1 MKDLTEG
8 NVSKLIFQFTL
19 PMLIGNVFQQSYNIV
34 DSVIVGNYLGK
45 AALAAVGASF
55 PIIFILIS
63 LVIGVASG
71 MNIIIAQY
79 FGAGDIQRVRRT
91 IDTMFMFIFA
101 ASTLVTVI
109 GIYFSEDMLRLT
121 RLPEALIP
129 TATIYLQVYFAGV
142 IFLFGFNATSAILR
156 GLGDSKTPLYF
167 MIFSSLLN
175 IVLVLL
181 FVIIFK
187 WGIAGAAAAT
197 VVAEGLTFILGAW
210 YLNRTH
216 PIINLSW
223 RKPDFDRE
231 ILRQGIRIGLPSGI
245 QQTLFSLGMMAI
257 MWIVNSFGTN
267 VIAAF
272 SVAGRIESMAVLPAM
287 NFSMALATF
296 TGQNIGA
303 NKSSRLKEGLKATL
317 IMSSIVSVSLTII
330 IYFFS
335 KSMMQLFTNDAEV
348 IRIGQEYLMI
358 TCSFYIIFSSLF
370 TFNGLLRGAGDTWIP
385 MLISFFSLWLFRIPL
400 AYFFSQ
406 HFGESGIWWA
416 IPIAWT
422 FGAVVSIIYYKTGKW
437 KNKAVVKHDS
447 PEVIS
452 DVM

>member
-1 MKDLTEG
+1 MNDLTEG
-8 NVSKLIFQFTL
+8 NVRKLIFQFTL

-34 DSVIVGNYLGK
+34 DSIIVGNYLGK
-45 AALAAVGASF
+45 EALAAVGASF

-79 FGAGDIQRVRRT
+79 FGAGDITRVRRT
-91 IDTMFMFIFA
+91 IDTMFIFIFA

-109 GIYFSEDMLRLT
+109 GLYFSEDMLRLT

-129 TATIYLQVYFAGV
+129 AATIYLQVYFAGV

-167 MIFSSLLN
+167 LIFSSLLN

-181 FVIIFK
+181 FVVIFK

-272 SVAGRIESMAVLPAM
+272 SVAGRIESLAVLPAM

-303 NKSSRLKEGLKATL
+303 NKSSRLREGLKATL
-317 IMSSIVSVSLTII
+317 IMSSVVAVSTTILI
-330 IYFFS
+330 FFFS
-335 KSMMQLFTNDAEV
+335 KFMMQLFTNDAEV

-358 TCSFYIIFSSLF
+358 TCSFYIIFSALF

-406 HFGESGIWWA
+406 HFGERGIWWA

-422 FGAVVSIIYYKTGKW
+422 IGAVVSIYYYKSGKW
-437 KNKAVVKHDS
+437 KDKAVVKHYS
-447 PEVIS
+447 HEVI
-452 DVM
+452 

>member
-8 NVSKLIFQFTL
+8 NVAKLIFQFTL
-19 PMLIGNVFQQSYNIV
+19 PMLIGNIFQQTYNIV
-34 DSVIVGNYLGK
+34 DSVIVGHVLGK
-45 AALAAVGASF
+45 EALAAVGASF
-55 PIIFILIS
+55 PIVFILIS

-79 FGAGDIQRVRRT
+79 FGAKDITKVRRT
-91 IDTMFMFIFA
+91 IDTMYIFIFT
-101 ASTLVTVI
+101 ASLIVTVV
-109 GIYFSEDMLRLT
+109 GILFSESMLRLT
-121 RLPEALIP
+121 RLPEELIP
-129 TATIYLQVYFAGV
+129 IATIYLQVYFAGV
-142 IFLFGFNATSAILR
+142 IFLFGFNATCAVLR

-167 MIFSSLLN
+167 LIISSIAN
-175 IVLVLL
+175 IILVIL
-181 FVIIFK
+181 FVMVFK

-197 VVAEGLTFILGAW
+197 VIAEGGAFITGAW

-216 PIINLSW
+216 PIINVSW
-223 RKPDFDRE
+223 RKPDFDWE
-231 ILRQGIRIGLPSGI
+231 ILRQSIRIGLPSGI

-257 MWIVNSFGTN
+257 MWIVNRFGTN
-267 VIAAF
+267 VIAAY
-272 SVAGRIESMAVLPAM
+272 SVAGRIESLAVMPAM

-303 NKSSRLKEGLKATL
+303 NKYSRLQSGLKSTL
-317 IMSSIVSVSLTII
+317 AMSAVTSIVLTLLIVI
-330 IYFFS
+330 FS
-335 KSMMQLFTNDAEV
+335 KFLMQLFTTDLEV

-385 MLISFFSLWLFRIPL
+385 MIISLFSLWLFRIPL

-406 HFGESGIWWA
+406 YFGAVGIWWA
-416 IPIAWT
+416 IPFAWCV
-422 FGAVVSIIYYKTGKW
+422 GAIISYFYYKTGKW
-437 KNKAVVKHDS
+437 KTKAVVKHTT

-452 DVM
+452 ETV

>member
-1 MKDLTEG
+1 MKDLTTG

-34 DSVIVGNYLGK
+34 DSIIVGNYLGK

-63 LVIGVASG
+63 LVIGIASG

-79 FGAGDIQRVRRT
+79 FGAGDIKRVRRT
-91 IDTMFMFIFA
+91 IDTMFTFIFA
-101 ASTLVTVI
+101 ASTLVTVV

-121 RLPEALIP
+121 RLPEPLIP

-142 IFLFGFNATSAILR
+142 IFLFGFNAISAVLR

-167 MIFSSLLN
+167 LIFSTLSN

-187 WGIAGAAAAT
+187 WGIAGAASAT
-197 VVAEGLTFILGAW
+197 VIAEGLAFIIGAW
-210 YLNRTH
+210 YLNKTH

-223 RKPDFDRE
+223 RKPDFDWE
-231 ILRQGIRIGLPSGI
+231 ILRQGVRIGLPSGI

-272 SVAGRIESMAVLPAM
+272 SVAGRIESLAVMPAM

-303 NKSSRLKEGLKATL
+303 NKSSRIKEGLKATL
-317 IMSSIVSVSLTII
+317 IMSSIVAFTISVLV
-330 IYFFS
+330 FF
-335 KSMMQLFTNDAEV
+335 
-348 IRIGQEYLMI
+348 
-358 TCSFYIIFSSLF
+358 
-370 TFNGLLRGAGDTWIP
+370 P
-385 MLISFFSLWLFRIPL
+385 
-400 AYFFSQ
+400 
-406 HFGESGIWWA
+406 
-416 IPIAWT
+416 
-422 FGAVVSIIYYKTGKW
+422 
-437 KNKAVVKHDS
+437 
-447 PEVIS
+447 
-452 DVM
+452 

>member
-1 MKDLTEG
+1 
-8 NVSKLIFQFTL
+8 
-19 PMLIGNVFQQSYNIV
+19 
-34 DSVIVGNYLGK
+34 VGNYLGK

-63 LVIGVASG
+63 LVIGIASG

-79 FGAGDIQRVRRT
+79 FGAGDITRVRRT
-91 IDTMFMFIFA
+91 IDTMFIFIFA
-101 ASTLVTVI
+101 ASTLVTVV

-129 TATIYLQVYFAGV
+129 TATIYLQVYFAGI
-142 IFLFGFNATSAILR
+142 IFLFGFNATSAVLR

-167 MIFSSLLN
+167 LIFSSLLN

-181 FVIIFK
+181 FVVIFN
-187 WGIAGAAAAT
+187 WGIAGAASAT

-223 RKPDFDRE
+223 RKPDFDWE

-272 SVAGRIESMAVLPAM
+272 SVAGRIESLAVIPAM

-303 NKSSRLKEGLKATL
+303 NKISRLREGLKATL
-317 IMSSIVSVSLTII
+317 IMSSIVAVSTTIL

-335 KSMMQLFTNDAEV
+335 KSMMQLFTQDTEV

-358 TCSFYIIFSSLF
+358 TCSFYLIFSALF

-406 HFGESGIWWA
+406 HFGERGIWWA

-422 FGAVVSIIYYKTGKW
+422 FGAIVSIWYYNTGKW
-437 KNKAVVKHDS
+437 KNKSVVKHDA

-452 DVM
+452 DVV

>member
-8 NVSKLIFQFTL
+8 NVAKLIFQFTL
-19 PMLIGNVFQQSYNIV
+19 PMLIGNIFQQTYNIV

-45 AALAAVGASF
+45 QALAAVGASF

-79 FGAGDIQRVRRT
+79 FGAKDIAKVRRT
-91 IDTMFMFIFA
+91 IDTMYIFIFT
-101 ASTLVTVI
+101 ASLIVTVV
-109 GIYFSEDMLRLT
+109 GIYFSESMLRMT
-121 RLPEALIP
+121 RLPEELIP

-142 IFLFGFNATSAILR
+142 IFLFGFNATCAVLR

-167 MIFSSLLN
+167 LIIASLAN
-175 IVLVLL
+175 IVLVIL
-181 FVIIFK
+181 FVVAFK

-197 VVAEGLTFILGAW
+197 VIAEGGAFLTGAW

-216 PIINLSW
+216 PIINVSW
-223 RKPDFDRE
+223 RKPDFDWE
-231 ILRQGIRIGLPSGI
+231 ILRQSVRIGLPSGI
-245 QQTLFSLGMMAI
+245 QQTLFSLGMMAV
-257 MWIVNSFGTN
+257 MWIVNRFGTN

-272 SVAGRIESMAVLPAM
+272 SVAGRIESLAIMPAM

-303 NKSSRLKEGLKATL
+303 NKYSRLQSGLKSTL
-317 IMSSIVSVSLTII
+317 LMSAITSVVLTLAIVV
-330 IYFFS
+330 FS
-335 KSMMQLFTNDAEV
+335 QYVMRLFTSDMEV

-358 TCSFYIIFSSLF
+358 TCSFYIAFSTLF

-385 MLISFFSLWLFRIPL
+385 MLISLFSLWLFRIPL
-400 AYFFSQ
+400 AYFFSL
-406 HFGESGIWWA
+406 HFGEKGIWWA

-422 FGAVVSIIYYKTGKW
+422 FGAIVSFFYYRTGKW
-437 KNKAVVKHDS
+437 KTKAVVKHAT

-452 DVM
+452 ETI

>member
-1 MKDLTEG
+1 MW
-8 NVSKLIFQFTL
+8 
-19 PMLIGNVFQQSYNIV
+19 
-34 DSVIVGNYLGK
+34 GNYLGK
-45 AALAAVGASF
+45 EALAAVGASF

-79 FGAGDIQRVRRT
+79 FGAGDITRVRRT
-91 IDTMFMFIFA
+91 IDTMFIFIFV
-101 ASTLVTVI
+101 ASSLVTVI

-129 TATIYLQVYFAGV
+129 TATIYLQVYFAGI
-142 IFLFGFNATSAILR
+142 IFLFGFNATSAVLR

-167 MIFSSLLN
+167 LIFSSLLN

-187 WGIAGAAAAT
+187 WGIAGAATAT

-223 RKPDFDRE
+223 RKPDFDWE

-272 SVAGRIESMAVLPAM
+272 SVAGRIESFAVIPAM

-303 NKSSRLKEGLKATL
+303 NKISRLKEGLKATL
-317 IMSSIVSVSLTII
+317 IMSSIVAVSTTILI
-330 IYFFS
+330 FFFS
-335 KSMMQLFTNDAEV
+335 KSMMQLFSHDAEV

-358 TCSFYIIFSSLF
+358 TCSFYIIFSALF

-400 AYFFSQ
+400 AYYFSQ
-406 HFGESGIWWA
+406 HFGEHGIWWA

-422 FGAVVSIIYYKTGKW
+422 FGAVVSIWYYNTGKW
-437 KNKAVVKHDS
+437 KNKAVVKHVS

-452 DVM
+452 DGI

>member
-1 MKDLTEG
+1 MEYIRTKMNDLTEG

-34 DSVIVGNYLGK
+34 DSIIVGNYLGK

-63 LVIGVASG
+63 LVIGIASG

-79 FGAGDIQRVRRT
+79 FGAGDITRVRRT
-91 IDTMFMFIFA
+91 IDTMFIFIFA
-101 ASTLVTVI
+101 ASTLVTVV

-129 TATIYLQVYFAGV
+129 TATIYLQVYFAGI
-142 IFLFGFNATSAILR
+142 IFLFGFNATSAVLR

-167 MIFSSLLN
+167 LIFSSLLN

-181 FVIIFK
+181 FVVIFN
-187 WGIAGAAAAT
+187 WGIAGAASAT

-223 RKPDFDRE
+223 RKPELDWE
-231 ILRQGIRIGLPSGI
+231 IMRQGIRIGLPSGI
-245 QQTLFSLGMMAI
+245 QSTLFSLGMMAI

-272 SVAGRIESMAVLPAM
+272 SVAGRIESLAVIPAM

-303 NKSSRLKEGLKATL
+303 NKISRLREGLKATL
-317 IMSSIVSVSLTII
+317 IMSSIVAVSDRKSV
-330 IYFFS
+330 
-335 KSMMQLFTNDAEV
+335 V
-348 IRIGQEYLMI
+348 
-358 TCSFYIIFSSLF
+358 
-370 TFNGLLRGAGDTWIP
+370 
-385 MLISFFSLWLFRIPL
+385 
-400 AYFFSQ
+400 
-406 HFGESGIWWA
+406 
-416 IPIAWT
+416 
-422 FGAVVSIIYYKTGKW
+422 
-437 KNKAVVKHDS
+437 
-447 PEVIS
+447 
-452 DVM
+452 

>member
-1 MKDLTEG
+1 MNDLTVG

-34 DSVIVGNYLGK
+34 DSIIVGNYLGK
-45 AALAAVGASF
+45 EALAAVGASF

-63 LVIGVASG
+63 LVIGIASG

-79 FGAGDIQRVRRT
+79 FGAGDIKRVRRT
-91 IDTMFMFIFA
+91 IDTMFIFIFA
-101 ASTLVTVI
+101 ASSLVTVV

-121 RLPEALIP
+121 RLPETLIP
-129 TATIYLQVYFAGV
+129 TATVYLQVFFAGI
-142 IFLFGFNATSAILR
+142 IFLFGFNATSAVLR

-167 MIFSSLLN
+167 LIFSSLLN

-187 WGIAGAAAAT
+187 WGIAGAATAT
-197 VVAEGLTFILGAW
+197 VVAEGSTFILGAW

-223 RKPDFDRE
+223 RKPDFDWE

-272 SVAGRIESMAVLPAM
+272 SVAGRIESFAVIPAM

-303 NKSSRLKEGLKATL
+303 NKISRLKEGLKATL
-317 IMSSIVSVSLTII
+317 IMSSIVAASITILI
-330 IYFFS
+330 FFFS
-335 KSMMQLFTNDAEV
+335 KLMMQLFTQDAEV

-358 TCSFYIIFSSLF
+358 TCSFYLIFSALF
-370 TFNGLLRGAGDTWIP
+370 TYNGLLRGAGDTWIP
-385 MLISFFSLWLFRIPL
+385 MIISFFSLWLFRIPL

-406 HFGESGIWWA
+406 HFGERGIWWA

-422 FGAVVSIIYYKTGKW
+422 FGAVVSIFYYNTGKW
-437 KNKAVVKHDS
+437 KNKAVVKHDT
-447 PEVIS
+447 PEVIP
-452 DVM
+452 DKM